1 MLFLFFSLFFFFSN
15 FQGILSS
22 SPLSLPGRDQ
32 LNIAMF
38 SGILAGAVALASSG
52 DISGMLPALGAGS
65 VVAALLGA
73 HATASI
79 GERGTQLLLAFY
91 RSHFTI

>member
-1 MLFLFFSLFFFFSN
+1 
-15 FQGILSS
+15 QGILSS
-22 SPLSLPGRDQ
+22 APLSLPGRDQ
-32 LNIAMF
+32 LNIAMGT
-38 SGILAGAVALASSG
+38 GILAGAAALGASG

-79 GERGTQLLLAFY
+79 GKGRGAEAL
-91 RSHFTI
+91 

>member
-1 MLFLFFSLFFFFSN
+1 M
-15 FQGILSS
+15 G
-22 SPLSLPGRDQ
+22 
-32 LNIAMF
+32 

-52 DISGMLPALGAGS
+52 DISGMLPALGVGS

-79 GERGTQLLLAFY
+79 GEEDRV
-91 RSHFTI
+91 SHKYMAKEGQAIGV